1 MKLKQ
6 FTFLL
11 ILLAFPLLMN
21 AQTTSPEFYLD
32 NWQPKTISVE
42 AFDTLPQTTA
52 ASNVTVTIDAASVVT
67 KVPRSVYGHNAA
79 AWGGKLEQSASL
91 VKDITNLSPNII
103 RWPGGSMSDN
113 YMWKATSKATCPKDL
128 PPTYDYQD
136 LHYGSNS
143 NSWTMSLDS
152 YYSLLA
158 KTGSTGI
165 ITVNYGYARYGT
177 GPDPVLTAAK
187 YAADWVRYDNGR
199 TRYWEIGNECFG
211 SWESGYKI
219 DTKLNQDGQP
229 QIVSGD
235 LYGQHCRVFIEEM
248 RKAAREVGNDI
259 KIGVVAM
266 DANVTW
272 DAVQQNWNKGMMKQV
287 AALADFIVVHSYY
300 TNYNE
305 NSTAAVI
312 LNSPFKTKDM
322 VQYISS
328 GLKTHAGIN
337 SKPMA
342 LTEWNIFATGSKQGV
357 SFVNGMH
364 GTMILGELIKNKFG
378 QGSRWD
384 FLNGWSDGD
393 NHGLFSDG
401 DPGVPTR
408 YTPRAP
414 FFYMYFF
421 QKYFGDK
428 MVASSVSGSS
438 DVVAYASRF
447 SSGQSSV
454 VLVNKGT
461 AEKVTTLKINNF
473 KPGKRYYYYLLTGG
487 TDNGSFSRKV
497 YVNGKTTTLEGG
509 GPADYATL
517 KPYSDSISGDIKISL
532 PSMSTVFLL
541 IDQDTSLLS
550 QTIQFDSIPV
560 KDMNDSLFALS
571 AVSSSGLPV
580 DFATSNAKVAIVEN
594 GKVKIIGAGSCDIIA
609 IQQGDTIYKPA
620 VPVVKKLTVEKG
632 EQTIDFPELPAKMN
646 GDADFSPGATTSSG
660 LPVTYTSSNPAVA
673 TIVNGKIQIKGVGT
687 ALITA
692 RQPGNVNYNAA
703 VGVTRE
709 LVVTPATAVQGL
721 ASEYDFG
728 IYPNPASQV
737 VTIRFHGE
745 NNNLIIYNSIGS
757 TVYQNTEPLNEIKI
771 QVREIGNAGIY
782 FVKAGPVV
790 KKLIIEE

>member
-6 FTFLL
+6 FIFLL
-11 ILLAFPLLMN
+11 FLLALTCLSG

-42 AFDTLPQTTA
+42 TFDTLLQTTA
-52 ASNVTVTIDAASVVT
+52 ASTVTVTVDAASVVT

-113 YMWKATSKATCPKDL
+113 YMWKATSKLTCPKDL

-136 LHYGSNS
+136 LHYGSN
-143 NSWTMSLDS
+143 NNGWTMSVDS

-177 GPDPVLTAAK
+177 GPDPVMAAAK

-211 SWESGYKI
+211 NWESGYKI

-287 AALADFIVVHSYY
+287 AELADFIVVHSYY

-312 LNSPFKTKDM
+312 LNSPSKTKDM

-364 GTMILGELIKNKFG
+364 GTMILGELIKNKYG

-384 FLNGWSDGD
+384 FMNGWDNGD

-401 DPGVPTR
+401 DPGVPAK

-414 FFYMYFF
+414 FFYMYYF

-438 DVVAYASRF
+438 DVVAYASCF
-447 SSGQSSV
+447 SSGQISV

-473 KPGKRYYYYLLTGG
+473 KPGKRFYYYLLTGG

-532 PSMSTVFLL
+532 PSMSTVYLL

-550 QTIQFDSIPV
+550 QTIQFDSVPV
-560 KDMNDSLFALS
+560 MKVGDADFTLS
-571 AVSSSGLPV
+571 AVSTSGLPV
-580 DFATSNAKVAIVEN
+580 DFATSNAKVAVVEN
-594 GKVKIIGAGSCDIIA
+594 GKVKINGAGSCDIIA

-620 VPVVKKLTVEKG
+620 IPVTKKLTVEKG
-632 EQTIDFPELPAKMN
+632 EQTIDFPELPVKMN
-646 GDADFSPGATTSSG
+646 GDADFSPGATSSSG
-660 LPVTYTSSNPAVA
+660 LPVSYTSSNLAVA

-687 ALITA
+687 AIITA
-692 RQPGNVNYNAA
+692 RQTGNVNYNSA
-703 VGVTRE
+703 GDVTRE
-709 LVVTPATAVQGL
+709 LVVTPATAVRDL
-721 ASEYDFG
+721 ASENDFG
-728 IYPNPASQV
+728 IYPNPASHV
-737 VTIRFHGE
+737 VTIRFNNE
-745 NNNLIIYNSIGS
+745 NSNLIIYNSTGS
-757 TVYQNTEPLNEIKI
+757 VVFQNHEPVSEIKI
-771 QVREIGNAGIY
+771 PVHEIGNAGVY
-782 FVKAGPVV
+782 FVKAGSLV
-790 KKLIIEE
+790 KKLVVSE

>member
-11 ILLAFPLLMN
+11 ILLALPVLLN
-21 AQTTSPEFYLD
+21 AQATSPEFYLND
-32 NWQPKTISVE
+32 WQPKTISVE

-136 LHYGSNS
+136 LHYGSNN

-229 QIVSGD
+229 QIVSGE

-312 LNSPFKTKDM
+312 LNSPSKTKDM

-364 GTMILGELIKNKFG
+364 GTMILGELIKNKYG

-414 FFYMYFF
+414 FFYMYYF

-428 MVASSVSGSS
+428 MVASSVTGSS

-580 DFATSNAKVAIVEN
+580 DFATSNAKVAVVEN

-620 VPVVKKLTVEKG
+620 IPVVKKLTVEKG
-632 EQTIDFPELPAKMN
+632 EQTIDFPELPVKMN
-646 GDADFSPGATTSSG
+646 GEADFSPGVTTSSG

-721 ASEYDFG
+721 ASENDFG
-728 IYPNPASQV
+728 IYPNPASHV